1 MDRKTKDTKDT
12 LILWRWALGI
22 AMFALIG
29 MIFFSVRSVINAVRG
44 PERVKPPAEFPD
56 AQKVAEVTG
65 VEEQLVPASAPVVY
79 STPLPADNHASSGQE
94 DYKVRKNLEKHL
106 EMQTDT
112 LREEA
117 EAQRVTGEKRSLALS
132 GEEIKALEE
141 SGNLI
146 Y

>member
-1 MDRKTKDTKDT
+1 MNGKPKDTKDT

-22 AMFALIG
+22 AMLALIG
-29 MIFFSVRSVINAVRG
+29 MIFFSIQSVINATRG
-44 PERVKPPAEFPD
+44 PERVKPPVESPD
-56 AQKVAEVTG
+56 AQKVTG
-65 VEEQLVPASAPVVY
+65 VEEQQVPASAPVVF
-79 STPLPADNHASSGQE
+79 STPLPADNHASFGEYENYES
-94 DYKVRKNLEKHL
+94 RKNLEKHL

-132 GEEIKALEE
+132 EEEIKVLEE